1 MPCAKKEK
9 EKKGGW
15 GAEFKVRPL
24 SAVLNLSI
32 TVSLLLLFWKM

>member
-9 EKKGGW
+9 EKKKGG
-15 GAEFKVRPL
+15 GFKVRPL

>member
-9 EKKGGW
+9 EKKGAG
-15 GAEFKVRPL
+15 GFKVRPL